1 MASAMYDG
9 VYCTTA
15 LSTAAT
21 SVTSVTRGMICRLLF
36 RGASGSEDAS
46 ESEGEGE
53 RWRLRERRPRVRMGL
68 VVSTSSG
75 GSYGADD
82 CMRERS
88 ICEKSSAEIF
98 RSSPSRL
105 PSVALSLLNITNQ
118 SRYCRSNPLVSG
130 RSFGK

>member
-15 LSTAAT
+15 RSTAAT

-46 ESEGEGE
+46 ESEESTSEGE
-53 RWRLRERRPRVRMGL
+53 RRRLRERRPRRPRVRMGL
-68 VVSTSSG
+68 VASTSSG

-88 ICEKSSAEIF
+88 ICEKSSEMLAVV
-98 RSSPSRL
+98 
-105 PSVALSLLNITNQ
+105 VAGPVRKVGFANEFIIKKQNKNLST
-118 SRYCRSNPLVSG
+118 R
-130 RSFGK
+130 